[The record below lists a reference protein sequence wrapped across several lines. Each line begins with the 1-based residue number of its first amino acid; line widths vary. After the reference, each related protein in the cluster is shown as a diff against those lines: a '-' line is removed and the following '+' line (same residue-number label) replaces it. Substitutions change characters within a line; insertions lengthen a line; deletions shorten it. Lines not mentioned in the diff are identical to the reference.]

1 MPALFSDGEE
11 DGGLFG
17 GNADDIFEAA
27 SPPKVIN
34 VDISFLSTVTPCK
47 GQYWGKLFFST
58 LRMPFY
64 SFISLFLLTK
74 AVTPQQLE
82 ANS

>member
-47 GQYWGKLFFST
+47 GQY
-58 LRMPFY
+58 
-64 SFISLFLLTK
+64 
-74 AVTPQQLE
+74 
-82 ANS
+82 